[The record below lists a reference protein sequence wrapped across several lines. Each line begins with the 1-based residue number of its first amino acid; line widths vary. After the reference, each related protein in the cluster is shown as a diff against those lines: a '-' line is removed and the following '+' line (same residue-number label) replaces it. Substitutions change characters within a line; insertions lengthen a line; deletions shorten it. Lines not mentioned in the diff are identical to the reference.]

1 MLYVGV
7 QVVVPM
13 LEVDTTIVDF
23 ADSEV
28 DGGAEVVGE
37 AALVASTQT

>member
-13 LEVDTTIVDF
+13 LEVDRTIVDF
-23 ADSEV
+23 VDSEV
-28 DGGAEVVGE
+28 DGRAEVVGE